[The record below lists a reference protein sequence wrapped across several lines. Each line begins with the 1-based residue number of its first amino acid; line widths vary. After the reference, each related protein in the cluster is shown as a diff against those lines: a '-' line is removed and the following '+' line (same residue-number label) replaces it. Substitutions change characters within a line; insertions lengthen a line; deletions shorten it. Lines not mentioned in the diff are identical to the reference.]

1 MTYKYKLAV
10 KLVNM
15 DDGTILI
22 DTTLDNLF
30 YGRIY
35 GCGLEKAINKYVE
48 CLKRGL
54 GRAELPLCLELQCV
68 PYTGNETQLNLVF
81 K

>member
-22 DTTLDNLF
+22 DTIIDDLK

-35 GCGLEKAINKYVE
+35 GCSLEKSINKYVE

-54 GRAELPLCLELQCV
+54 GKCALPLCLELQCM
-68 PYTGNETQLNLVF
+68 PYSGNETQLNLIF